1 MMLQKSFNK
10 YSTGDAA
17 IRKAL
22 KIELSRKHASDRELR
37 IIEELGI
44 RHGVTRIDIAVV
56 NGVLHGYEIKS
67 DLDTLE
73 RLPEQMHE
81 YNSVF
86 DQITLVVGK
95 KHLYHSINIIPEWW
109 GITIAKVNTDNSVVF
124 NCIREAQDN
133 KERESVSIARLLW
146 REEALQ
152 ILEDRNEA
160 VGYRSKPRSVI
171 YEKLADVLDQDA
183 LRKKVRKTLL
193 SSREGWRPD
202 SLLVLNG
209 G

>member
-1 MMLQKSFNK
+1 MLKKSFNK

-17 IRKAL
+17 IREAL
-22 KIELSRKHASDRELR
+22 KKELARKHASDRELR
-37 IIEELGI
+37 IIEEFGV
-44 RHGVTRIDIAVV
+44 RHGVARIDIAVV

-86 DQITLVVGK
+86 DQVTLVVGK
-95 KHLYHSINIIPEWW
+95 KHIYHAINVVPEWW

-124 NCIREAQDN
+124 NHIRDAQDN
-133 KERESVSIARLLW
+133 KERENVSIARLLW

-152 ILEDRNEA
+152 MLEEQNEA
-160 VGYRSKPRSVI
+160 VGYRSKPRSFI
-171 YEKLADVLDQDA
+171 YEKLANVLDQDT
-183 LRKKVRKTLL
+183 LRKEVRKILL

-202 SLLVLNG
+202 SLQVLNG

>member
-1 MMLQKSFNK
+1 MMIKKSLNQ
-10 YSTGDAA
+10 YSTGDAI
-17 IRKAL
+17 IREAL
-22 KIELSRKHASDRELR
+22 KKELSLKHAGDIELR

-44 RHGVTRIDIAVV
+44 RHGVARIDIAVV

-67 DLDTLE
+67 DLDTLR
-73 RLPEQMHE
+73 RLPEQMYE
-81 YNSVF
+81 YNCVF
-86 DQITLVVGK
+86 DQVTLVVGK
-95 KHLYHSINIIPEWW
+95 KHLYEGINIVPDWW
-109 GITIAKVNTDNSVVF
+109 GIVVAKVNTDNSVVF

-152 ILEDRNEA
+152 ILEDKNEA
-160 VGYRSKPRSVI
+160 IGYRSKPRSFI
-171 YEKLADVLDQDA
+171 YEKLATVLDQDT
-183 LRKKVRKTLL
+183 LRKAVRKTLL

-202 SLLVLNG
+202 SQPVLNG